1 MPELPEVETIRLGL
15 LGRVCNK
22 RIEHV
27 EIRCERI
34 ILRPEPHEMAAALG
48 GQIIRDIQRR
58 GKFLLFK
65 FDELRLLVHLGMSG
79 QLTY

>member
-22 RIEHV
+22 RIEQV

-34 ILRPEPHEMAAALG
+34 ILRPA
-48 GQIIRDIQRR
+48 
-58 GKFLLFK
+58 
-65 FDELRLLVHLGMSG
+65 
-79 QLTY
+79 TT